1 MICFRHGSGNVFTMC
16 LPLPIIGEQFTFYNY
31 VTGCVLQRRQKED
44 RIQLWTRGNPDKAQD
59 EQIQQL
65 IGIEFKHVLNL
76 CPTTELTY
84 TKHNQVMVLDDIKKS
99 KGTFDGYYMRDDNKL
114 SSKGK
119 RSRSRN
125 RRRSRSRSKSG
136 QNSRRNSS
144 QQLLPALATPAEASE
159 QIINAVGQARESVQM
174 LGKNKSFT
182 HRMEEAFKTGNGY
195 KI

>member
-1 MICFRHGSGNVFTMC
+1 MC

-159 QIINAVGQARESVQM
+159 QIIVSVIAGVS
-174 LGKNKSFT
+174 LATLKRDFNFIKYLNNFKPIFEKC
-182 HRMEEAFKTGNGY
+182 HRKMNQNFQ
-195 KI
+195 